1 MEAAISNTLS
11 PDRGSAALREFGNAE
26 QPVEERDKRDNTNS
40 PKGKRTV
47 LEGFKETGYVDF
59 IETEVETF

>member
-11 PDRGSAALREFGNAE
+11 PDRGFDTLREFGNAE

-47 LEGFKETGYVDF
+47 IEVFKESGYVDT
-59 IETEVETF
+59 INS

>member
-40 PKGKRTV
+40 PMGKRTV
-47 LEGFKETGYVDF
+47 LEGFKESGYVDF
-59 IETEVETF
+59 VGTEVETF